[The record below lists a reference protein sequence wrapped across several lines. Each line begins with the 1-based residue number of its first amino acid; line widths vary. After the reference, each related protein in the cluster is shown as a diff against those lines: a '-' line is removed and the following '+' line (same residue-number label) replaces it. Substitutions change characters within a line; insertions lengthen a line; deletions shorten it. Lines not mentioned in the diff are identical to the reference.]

1 MKKRPVFN
9 LRLAAW
15 NEWLICSTVCA
26 LLGSGVGWLLL
37 DKFGEVQGEFGPE
50 PSPALPWLLSLHGV
64 LAYVFVI
71 ASAMLINVHMRLGWY
86 AHRNRVSGITLIAV
100 SLMLTASGLLLYYA
114 TAEQLRG
121 IASTAHWLIGLAL
134 PIALIVHLL
143 RGKSGRRRTRG
154 RRER

>member
-1 MKKRPVFN
+1 MTKRPAFN
-9 LRLAAW
+9 LRLPAW
-15 NEWLICSTVCA
+15 QEWLIYLTVCA
-26 LLGSGVGWLLL
+26 LLVSGVGSLLL

-86 AHRNRVSGITLIAV
+86 AHRNRVSGITLVAG
-100 SLMLTASGLLLYYA
+100 SLMLIASGLLLYYA
-114 TAEQLRG
+114 TAEQLRS

-134 PIALIVHLL
+134 PIALLVHLL
-143 RGKSGRRRTRG
+143 RGKRGRPRTSGRRR
-154 RRER
+154 